1 MHFRKPSE
9 QKQHHED
16 KTPTSSDMARESLSL
31 GNGGPTLGERPTT
44 AISISLPESLGDFS
58 SGFSWDI
65 PHLSDLDVRKASL
78 SEQAGSG
85 VRSSAV
91 AAAPIQP
98 PPSVPEEKGQAPVA
112 PAPAPAPA
120 QTPRR
125 EAEPLS
131 NAINIILARSRAYE
145 PLRKKNEQPWW
156 TTRSE
161 ESAAKAE
168 RARSNMQDQLPP
180 AGTELYFIYPRDG
193 CKSQDTR
200 AIDRHLE
207 DSIEAYAMHRSNH
220 FEGFYFGAPS

>member
-1 MHFRKPSE
+1 
-9 QKQHHED
+9 
-16 KTPTSSDMARESLSL
+16 MARESLSL

-65 PHLSDLDVRKASL
+65 PHLNDLDVRKASL

-85 VRSSAV
+85 VRSSAA
-91 AAAPIQP
+91 AAAPSQP
-98 PPSVPEEKGQAPVA
+98 PSSVPEEKDEA
-112 PAPAPAPA
+112 PAAAA
-120 QTPRR
+120 VATPRR

-168 RARSNMQDQLPP
+168 KARSNMQDQLPP

-207 DSIEAYAMHRSNH
+207 DSVEAYAMHRSNH
-220 FEGFYFGAPS
+220 FEGVLFWRAFLAQSQADLINDMLEVRESQQQG